1 MAWTRW
7 AAIAATACACTA
19 WAAWGDRAETYKDVA
34 RVAATTA
41 SPHPA
46 ASLVAA
52 SGNPAAAKH
61 FTFADPVFFNPVEP
75 DGANVDM
82 QQIAIAD
89 VTGDNRDDVVLTTE
103 HPEVWVIPQKAD
115 GTLDTAAPRIYV
127 YGPRNFLSG
136 VTSLMLAD
144 INEDGVLDII
154 TNALH
159 EYGEAG
165 GFTLLLSDGH
175 GGHVIQDV
183 PSSVTDY
190 AAWFGG
196 GIVDANLDGHRDIV
210 AYSGDSSSIRRI
222 WYGDG
227 KGNFPRHDSTSL
239 GLRVTDMYPETP
251 DLNGDGVADLVV
263 GFPASFDSSY
273 SPVSF
278 MLNDRKGG
286 YSTPFGLSESYADA
300 TFGDFDHNALTDMV
314 LSNGSGLWTVPQFIP
329 GGFGSPIGPWK
340 EYREIMRPHAVD
352 LDRDGATDLVSLQCE
367 PLSFGCSWPFLW
379 VHLQWTGLLVDAPE
393 RPYLEIS
400 NISQFDRQ
408 AFAHGDINSDGCT
421 DVLFVAHTTGL
432 VIKNGRNCS
441 ATRPVHNDF
450 DGDRKS
456 DLLWHDAATGM
467 SDLWQGASL
476 DQRRIMANVNPT
488 MWELVDTGD
497 FDNDSKAD
505 MLWRNRTTGA
515 NIVWRAG
522 NYRVSY
528 PLGTLAD
535 TAWHVAG
542 SGDFNGDRKTDLL
555 WRNTSTGANMVWTS
569 SNVVFTAQL
578 AAMPD
583 PSWRVIGIGDFDGDG
598 RDDVFW
604 RNVATGKNA
613 IWKSANANTAI
624 ATGAAA
630 VAWQASGLGDFD
642 GDGKADIVWRN
653 KTTGQNV
660 VWRSGNVATPMV
672 LTSITD
678 QRWQIAAVGDYDSDG
693 RADLLWRHATFG
705 VNTIWRAT
713 SSDYPRFVS
722 TAGLRWLPV
731 R

>member
-1 MAWTRW
+1 
-7 AAIAATACACTA
+7 
-19 WAAWGDRAETYKDVA
+19 
-34 RVAATTA
+34 
-41 SPHPA
+41 
-46 ASLVAA
+46 
-52 SGNPAAAKH
+52 
-61 FTFADPVFFNPVEP
+61 
-75 DGANVDM
+75 
-82 QQIAIAD
+82 
-89 VTGDNRDDVVLTTE
+89 
-103 HPEVWVIPQKAD
+103 
-115 GTLDTAAPRIYV
+115 
-127 YGPRNFLSG
+127 
-136 VTSLMLAD
+136 
-144 INEDGVLDII
+144 
-154 TNALH
+154 
-159 EYGEAG
+159 
-165 GFTLLLSDGH
+165 
-175 GGHVIQDV
+175 
-183 PSSVTDY
+183 
-190 AAWFGG
+190 
-196 GIVDANLDGHRDIV
+196 
-210 AYSGDSSSIRRI
+210 
-222 WYGDG
+222 
-227 KGNFPRHDSTSL
+227 
-239 GLRVTDMYPETP
+239 
-251 DLNGDGVADLVV
+251 
-263 GFPASFDSSY
+263 
-273 SPVSF
+273 

-624 ATGAAA
+624 ATGRR
-630 VAWQASGLGDFD
+630 G
-642 GDGKADIVWRN
+642 
-653 KTTGQNV
+653 
-660 VWRSGNVATPMV
+660 
-672 LTSITD
+672 
-678 QRWQIAAVGDYDSDG
+678 G
-693 RADLLWRHATFG
+693 R
-705 VNTIWRAT
+705 V
-713 SSDYPRFVS
+713 
-722 TAGLRWLPV
+722 AGLRPRRLRRRRQGRHRVAQQDHGPERRVALRQRGDPHGADVHHRPEVADRCGRRLRQRRPRGLVVASRHLRREHDLARHELRLPALRLHRRTPLV
-731 R
+731 ARALKIESAPDTSGSPIPRLWPTANAPRQMPRGRRQDTCPCR

>member
-210 AYSGDSSSIRRI
+210 AYSGDSSSIRIRRI

-227 KGNFPRHDSTSL
+227 KGNGTTARRWDFASRTCTRRRRTST
-239 GLRVTDMYPETP
+239 
-251 DLNGDGVADLVV
+251 
-263 GFPASFDSSY
+263 
-273 SPVSF
+273 
-278 MLNDRKGG
+278 
-286 YSTPFGLSESYADA
+286 A
-300 TFGDFDHNALTDMV
+300 TA
-314 LSNGSGLWTVPQFIP
+314 
-329 GGFGSPIGPWK
+329 SPI
-340 EYREIMRPHAVD
+340 
-352 LDRDGATDLVSLQCE
+352 
-367 PLSFGCSWPFLW
+367 SWWAFLRRS
-379 VHLQWTGLLVDAPE
+379 TA
-393 RPYLEIS
+393 
-400 NISQFDRQ
+400 
-408 AFAHGDINSDGCT
+408 
-421 DVLFVAHTTGL
+421 
-432 VIKNGRNCS
+432 
-441 ATRPVHNDF
+441 ATR
-450 DGDRKS
+450 
-456 DLLWHDAATGM
+456 LC
-467 SDLWQGASL
+467 
-476 DQRRIMANVNPT
+476 
-488 MWELVDTGD
+488 
-497 FDNDSKAD
+497 
-505 MLWRNRTTGA
+505 
-515 NIVWRAG
+515 
-522 NYRVSY
+522 
-528 PLGTLAD
+528 
-535 TAWHVAG
+535 
-542 SGDFNGDRKTDLL
+542 
-555 WRNTSTGANMVWTS
+555 
-569 SNVVFTAQL
+569 
-578 AAMPD
+578 
-583 PSWRVIGIGDFDGDG
+583 
-598 RDDVFW
+598 
-604 RNVATGKNA
+604 
-613 IWKSANANTAI
+613 
-624 ATGAAA
+624 
-630 VAWQASGLGDFD
+630 
-642 GDGKADIVWRN
+642 
-653 KTTGQNV
+653 
-660 VWRSGNVATPMV
+660 RSC
-672 LTSITD
+672 
-678 QRWQIAAVGDYDSDG
+678 
-693 RADLLWRHATFG
+693 
-705 VNTIWRAT
+705 
-713 SSDYPRFVS
+713 
-722 TAGLRWLPV
+722 
-731 R
+731 